1 MKVQTM
7 KETEKKKAIKEAK
20 QKMGWQER
28 LKHTVHK
35 QMNTIPQKN
44 WVLKC
49 AILMMHSFHR
59 QADEAGNMIAVRL
72 TVQCFPSNGFLNH
85 VSSF

>member
-7 KETEKKKAIKEAK
+7 KETEKKKEIKEAK
-20 QKMGWQER
+20 QKMGWQKR

-35 QMNTIPQKN
+35 QMNTNAQIH

-49 AILMMHSFHR
+49 AI
-59 QADEAGNMIAVRL
+59 
-72 TVQCFPSNGFLNH
+72 
-85 VSSF
+85 VSTGKQMRPGI